1 MPRKKVKVIILFNGE
16 QFSPK
21 KSTLEKSQLMD
32 RFING
37 EAPVVKVWTDQ
48 EVFLGKTLEAT
59 HLSWVN
65 LKMITDGKYNFQNEL
80 AKSSYYAIP
89 FDKFSEFES
98 LKITFEENN
107 VVVTGSL
114 SVTFTVPD
122 DFHFDIYNSGLVYF
136 DELGFRVKEA
146 SDILEFSHYGTEWEK
161 ERADA
166 DDFRNGISRDL
177 FLNRP
182 LLEFMKK

>member
-1 MPRKKVKVIILFNGE
+1 MPRKKVKVKISFNGE
-16 QFSPK
+16 KFSPI
-21 KSTLEKSQLMD
+21 KSTLEKDQLLNT
-32 RFING
+32 FIHG
-37 EAPVVKVWTDQ
+37 EAPQVKVWTDQ
-48 EVFLGKTLEAT
+48 EVFLGKTGEVT

-89 FDKFSEFES
+89 FDKLSDFES
-98 LKITFEENN
+98 LKVTFEENK
-107 VVVTGSL
+107 VVVNGSL
-114 SVTFTVPD
+114 SVTFTVPE
-122 DFHFDIYNSGLVYF
+122 DFHFDIYNSGLMYF
-136 DELGFRVKEA
+136 DELGFRVKGV

-161 ERADA
+161 ERSDA

-182 LLEFMKK
+182 LLEFLKK

>member
-1 MPRKKVKVIILFNGE
+1 
-16 QFSPK
+16 
-21 KSTLEKSQLMD
+21 MD

-48 EVFLGKTLEAT
+48 EVFLGKTMEAT
-59 HLSWVN
+59 HLDWVN

-80 AKSSYYAIP
+80 AKSSYYVIP

-98 LKITFEENN
+98 LKFTFVENK

-114 SVTFTVPD
+114 SVTFTVPE
-122 DFHFDIYNSGLVYF
+122 DFHFDIYNSGLMYF
-136 DELGFRVKEA
+136 DELGFRVKDA
-146 SDILEFSHYGTEWEK
+146 SDILKFSHYGTEWEK

-182 LLEFMKK
+182 QLEFLKK

>member
-1 MPRKKVKVIILFNGE
+1 MPRKKVKVKISFNGE
-16 QFSPK
+16 KYSPK
-21 KSTLEKSQLMD
+21 KSALEKSQLLETFNTGD
-32 RFING
+32 S
-37 EAPVVKVWTDQ
+37 PQVKVWTDQ

-98 LKITFEENN
+98 LKFTFEENK
-107 VVVTGSL
+107 VVVSGSL
-114 SVTFTVPD
+114 SVTFTVPE
-122 DFHFDIYNSGLVYF
+122 DFHFDIYNSGLMYF
-136 DELGFRVKEA
+136 DELGFRVKGA

-161 ERADA
+161 ERSDA

-182 LLEFMKK
+182 QLEFLKK

>member
-1 MPRKKVKVIILFNGE
+1 
-16 QFSPK
+16 
-21 KSTLEKSQLMD
+21 MD

-65 LKMITDGKYNFQNEL
+65 LKMITDGIYNFQNEL
-80 AKSSYYAIP
+80 AKSSYYAIT

-98 LKITFEENN
+98 PKFTFVENK
-107 VVVTGSL
+107 VSATGSL
-114 SVTFTVPD
+114 TVTFTVPD
-122 DFHFDIYNSGLVYF
+122 DFHFDIYNSGLMYF
-136 DELGFRVKEA
+136 DELGFRVKGV
-146 SDILEFSHYGTEWEK
+146 SDILEFSHYGTAWEK
-161 ERADA
+161 ERSDA
-166 DDFRNGISRDL
+166 DDFRNGISRHL

-182 LLEFMKK
+182 QLEFLKK